1 MSKSGIIV
9 LLLIVVI
16 LCVSGYFVYSMYLS
30 PTGLKAR
37 QNSDIRQIEAKVE
50 DHYTNLNG
58 EPVDL
63 TVYGSEL
70 LIVNV
75 WASWSPYTPGEIET
89 LARLKEMYHDTLTIR
104 AVNRKETKETA
115 LAYLDSIGKR
125 DGIEYIIDT
134 SDHFYTSLGGY
145 AMPETFIFDKI
156 GNMVFH
162 KRGVLDYNELV
173 EQIQVLLQKEPS

>member
-1 MSKSGIIV
+1 M
-9 LLLIVVI
+9 
-16 LCVSGYFVYSMYLS
+16 SGYFVYSIYLS

-37 QNSDIRQIEAKVE
+37 QNSDIQQIEAKVE

-58 EPVDL
+58 DTVDL
-63 TVYGSEL
+63 TEYGGEL

-75 WASWSPYTPGEIET
+75 WASWSPYTQAEIET
-89 LARLKEMYHDTLTIR
+89 LVRLKDVYHDTVTIR

-156 GNMVFH
+156 GNVVFH
-162 KRGVLDYNELV
+162 KRGVLDYNEV
-173 EQIQVLLQKEPS
+173 VDQIQTLLHKPV